1 MKNIF
6 EDLLWLP
13 HPPQDFSQRLIASSN
28 IEDLCKLVKY
38 SLEEN
43 QLSRLYKK
51 FQSLQKEPTSLLS
64 LTSMNIGIIS
74 NATTKLTVPAL
85 VATALRFGI
94 ALKVVEAEFDQ
105 IAQEAFSEESFFKD
119 QNFDFI
125 LVAIDYRGLPFSIK
139 PGDENFAEKNV
150 NNCFLYVKSV
160 IDSLHSKTGA
170 QIILQNIVPPVES
183 LFGSYEGRLPGTL
196 FSLISNLNRR
206 LDSLVTDNI
215 FILDI
220 NSLASNLGLTNWHD
234 PTLWNIAKL
243 SFPLRYLPIYA
254 EYVCRILSVSLGK
267 SRRCLILDLDNTLWG
282 GVIGDDGIEGILIG
296 NGDPTGEAHLDVQ
309 RTALE
314 FRERGIVLAVSSKNE
329 DTTARKPFKEHPDML
344 LREEHIAVFQ
354 ANWSDK
360 ASNIRTIA
368 ETLSLGLESMVF
380 LDDNP
385 AERMQVRRELPEVA
399 VPELPKDP
407 ALYSRTLI
415 AAGYFESIA
424 FLEEDSKRSSFYHE
438 NAKRAQILNQSSDM
452 DAYLKSLDMEVNFAP
467 FDTTGRARI
476 TQLVSKSNQFNL
488 TTKRY
493 TELEIKNFEDSPIFY
508 TRQIRI
514 KDTLGDNGMISVIV
528 CKKNSDYWEIDTWLM
543 SCRVLGRK
551 VEEAALQ
558 DIVTNARDN
567 GATKLIGFYS
577 PTDRNMI
584 VKDHYKKLGFNK
596 TSGNLKIEVWELDI
610 INYNFKKI
618 PMRFKYDI

>member
-1 MKNIF
+1 M
-6 EDLLWLP
+6 
-13 HPPQDFSQRLIASSN
+13 
-28 IEDLCKLVKY
+28 
-38 SLEEN
+38 
-43 QLSRLYKK
+43 
-51 FQSLQKEPTSLLS
+51 
-64 LTSMNIGIIS
+64 
-74 NATTKLTVPAL
+74 
-85 VATALRFGI
+85 
-94 ALKVVEAEFDQ
+94 
-105 IAQEAFSEESFFKD
+105 
-119 QNFDFI
+119 
-125 LVAIDYRGLPFSIK
+125 
-139 PGDENFAEKNV
+139 
-150 NNCFLYVKSV
+150 
-160 IDSLHSKTGA
+160 
-170 QIILQNIVPPVES
+170 
-183 LFGSYEGRLPGTL
+183 
-196 FSLISNLNRR
+196 
-206 LDSLVTDNI
+206 
-215 FILDI
+215 
-220 NSLASNLGLTNWHD
+220 
-234 PTLWNIAKL
+234 
-243 SFPLRYLPIYA
+243 
-254 EYVCRILSVSLGK
+254 
-267 SRRCLILDLDNTLWG
+267 
-282 GVIGDDGIEGILIG
+282 
-296 NGDPTGEAHLDVQ
+296 Q